1 MIHIKNA
8 AADLRAK
15 YQRFFEISLVISLAF
30 LIAAFKFFPHL
41 KPTEEIIQ
49 KSPEQVRVEDIIQT
63 KLERRPPPPPRPV
76 IPIAAPSADVLTDV
90 NIGPSEINWNA
101 RIGVPPPP
109 PIKRETTKEP
119 YYFEAVEY
127 MPTPIGGIEGIMRK
141 IIYPELAIRSEI
153 QGRVIILAFV
163 NKHGDVTKAKVLK
176 GIGAGC
182 DESALKAVEETKFNP
197 GKQRGKPV
205 NVQVKVPVFFKL
217 NN

>member
-41 KPTEEIIQ
+41 KPTEKIIQ

-101 RIGVPPPP
+101 RIGAPPPP
-109 PIKRETTKEP
+109 VNRETTKEP
-119 YYFEAVEY
+119 RYFRVVED
-127 MPTPIGGIEGIMRK
+127 MPNPIGGIEGIMSK
-141 IIYPELAIRSEI
+141 IIYPEIAKKAGIE
-153 QGRVIILAFV
+153 GRVFILAFV
-163 NKHGDVTKAKVLK
+163 DKYGSVTKAKVVQ
-176 GIGAGC
+176 GIGGGC
-182 DESALKAVEETKFNP
+182 DEEALKAVEETKFNP

-205 NVQVKVPVFFKL
+205 NVQITVSVFFKL